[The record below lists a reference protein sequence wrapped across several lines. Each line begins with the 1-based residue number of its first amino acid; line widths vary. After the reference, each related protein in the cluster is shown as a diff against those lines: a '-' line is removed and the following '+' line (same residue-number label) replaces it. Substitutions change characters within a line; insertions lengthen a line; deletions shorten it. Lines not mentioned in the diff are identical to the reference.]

1 MHSGGRLQRGYHHHR
16 SDRPAAVKGRAAAS
30 CVGASSRHAL
40 DAPSRILPEARTRNA
55 HCATT
60 NGDVSSSVQFP
71 TPPGAVNGKLD
82 SGVMPVLSAAPNGK
96 PAFGH
101 NATSPASTQSRLV
114 VDVRGLRISY
124 GRGKSAVETLM
135 GIDLSLPEGKIYG
148 LLGPSGCGKTTLLR
162 CIVGRLKPRQG
173 SVHVFGHKPGQPDSY
188 IPGPGVG
195 YMPQELTLYPEFS
208 IMETLTRPCSENAPR
223 FLVRFLGLPEKSRL
237 VKNLSGGQKRRVS
250 LAAALIHR
258 PPLLILDEPT
268 VGVDPL
274 LRQSIWHYLVTLTH
288 RESISVIITTHYI
301 EEARLANL
309 VGLMRQGRILAQAV
323 PEELMQQHGMLTLEE
338 VFLKLCMADN
348 NHQHHNGGHSGA
360 LQPHQA
366 ENGDVVPAQPSVE
379 AANGKALAS
388 KETLAANSMTH
399 LVQRNSM
406 EQLPAITALELGEK
420 HSVRKR
426 EPFWDAWHRTWALVA
441 KSLTRLH
448 RNLPFDLR
456 QSSREKLSFEF
467 YYDKVIHLEGAFPG
481 TRTADPRDV
490 AIWNRG
496 GGRVLL
502 FTFLVPSIQVV
513 LFCLCIGSDPF
524 ELQVAV
530 VNQEAHPL
538 LSVAFLQRIDN
549 TTLSQIPYSDLDSAL
564 NAVRAGSA
572 WGAIAIGANFSAALH
587 YRFFLGVNADNRT
600 IEDSSINVYLDMTN
614 QQIGYT
620 LQKTIFEAFSSFSAD
635 ILKRMNKNPALA
647 QLPVVIKPPI
657 YGVDKPSF
665 TEFMAPGIIIS
676 ITYIMAVGLTAI
688 SIVSEQKEG
697 LLERSWVAGV
707 RPFEVILSHVICQFL
722 VMFVQVSGLLVFTFI
737 VFEIPSRGPFMWVV
751 ILTLLQGCCGM
762 VYGLVIS
769 SMCVEENSAIMLALG
784 SFYPNLLLSG
794 VVWPTQAMPY
804 YMRYLS
810 YGLPQT
816 IPTES
821 LRCILS
827 RGWGIEHTEVWL
839 GFVVSGA
846 WCAVFL
852 IFAAVAFRL
861 RS

>member
-16 SDRPAAVKGRAAAS
+16 SDRPAVKGRAAAS
-30 CVGASSRHAL
+30 SFAAASSRHAL
-40 DAPSRILPEARTRNA
+40 DAPSRILPEARIRNA
-55 HCATT
+55 HCAT
-60 NGDVSSSVQFP
+60 NGCDASSVQFP
-71 TPPGAVNGKLD
+71 TTPPGAAHVNGKAQL
-82 SGVMPVLSAAPNGK
+82 SAAMPVLASNGK
-96 PAFGH
+96 PAFG
-101 NATSPASTQSRLV
+101 NATSSPSRLV
-114 VDVRGLRISY
+114 VDVRGLRVSY

-135 GIDLSLPEGKIYG
+135 SIDLSLPEGKIYG

-162 CIVGRLKPRQG
+162 CIVGRLKPRHG
-173 SVHVFGHKPGQPDSY
+173 SVHVFGHKPGQPGSY

-208 IMETLTRPCSENAPR
+208 IIETLTYFGRLFRIERDVLQERTA

-323 PEELMQQHGMLTLEE
+323 PDDLMKQHGMLTLED

-348 NHQHHNGGHSGA
+348 HHNHNGGHSVGGA
-360 LQPHQA
+360 VVQPQQA
-366 ENGDVVPAQPSVE
+366 ENGDVPSPPSVE
-379 AANGKALAS
+379 TANGKTLASIAAS

-399 LVQRNSM
+399 LVQRNSASV
-406 EQLPAITALELGEK
+406 EQLPAMTAQELSDK
-420 HSVRKR
+420 HAVRKK
-426 EPFWDAWHRTWALVA
+426 EPFLDAWHRTWALVA

-448 RNLPFDLR
+448 RNLP
-456 QSSREKLSFEF
+456 
-467 YYDKVIHLEGAFPG
+467 
-481 TRTADPRDV
+481 
-490 AIWNRG
+490 
-496 GGRVLL
+496 VLL

-647 QLPVVIKPPI
+647 QLPVVIKAPI

-697 LLERSWVAGV
+697 LLERSWVAAGS
-707 RPFEVILSHVICQFL
+707 RQSHIDVMLVLCKFL
-722 VMFVQVSGLLVFTFI
+722 VMFVQVAGLLVFTFI
-737 VFEIPSRGPFMWVV
+737 VFEIPSRGPFVWVV
-751 ILTLLQGCCGM
+751 LLTLLQGCCGM
-762 VYGLVIS
+762 IYGLVIS

-827 RGWGIEHTEVWL
+827 RGWGIGHTEVWL

-852 IFAAVAFRL
+852 VFAAVAFRL

>member
-1 MHSGGRLQRGYHHHR
+1 EPLQFSTPGGGHINGKGT
-16 SDRPAAVKGRAAAS
+16 AVQQNAAAS
-30 CVGASSRHAL
+30 AASLGLTS
-40 DAPSRILPEARTRNA
+40 
-55 HCATT
+55 
-60 NGDVSSSVQFP
+60 
-71 TPPGAVNGKLD
+71 PP
-82 SGVMPVLSAAPNGK
+82 MPMLAAPNGK
-96 PAFGH
+96 
-101 NATSPASTQSRLV
+101 ATSFAARSSSASRLA

-124 GRGKSAVETLM
+124 GRGNNAVETLR

-162 CIVGRLKPRQG
+162 CIVGRLKPRHG
-173 SVHVFGHKPGQPDSY
+173 SVHVFGYRPGQAGSY

-208 IMETLTRPCSENAPR
+208 IIETLTYFGRLFRIESHVLQERTA
-223 FLVRFLGLPEKSRL
+223 FLIRFLGLPEKSRL

-288 RESISVIITTHYI
+288 REAISVIITTHYI

-309 VGLMRQGRILAQAV
+309 VGLMRQGRILAQAI
-323 PEELMQQHGMLTLEE
+323 PDDLMQQHGMLTLED

-348 NHQHHNGGHSGA
+348 HHNHNGG
-360 LQPHQA
+360 QPQTA
-366 ENGDVVPAQPSVE
+366 ENGGAVVPAQTVE
-379 AANGKALAS
+379 TTTTAAANGKALGGLAAS

-399 LVQRNSM
+399 LVRSTSL
-406 EQLPAITALELGEK
+406 EQIPALELSEK
-420 HSVRKR
+420 HAVRKK
-426 EPFWDAWHRTWALVA
+426 EPFLDAWFRTWALVA

-448 RNLPFDLR
+448 RNLP
-456 QSSREKLSFEF
+456 
-467 YYDKVIHLEGAFPG
+467 
-481 TRTADPRDV
+481 
-490 AIWNRG
+490 
-496 GGRVLL
+496 VLL

-524 ELQVAV
+524 ELQVGV
-530 VNQEAHPL
+530 VNMETHPL

-549 TTLSQIPYSDLDSAL
+549 TTLSQIPYTDLDTAL
-564 NAVRAGSA
+564 DAVRAGST

-647 QLPVVIKPPI
+647 QLPVVIKAPI

-722 VMFVQVSGLLVFTFI
+722 VMFVQVAGLLVFTFI
-737 VFEIPSRGPFMWVV
+737 VFEIPSRGPFVWVV
-751 ILTLLQGCCGM
+751 LLTLLQGCCGM
-762 VYGLVIS
+762 IYGLVIS

-827 RGWGIEHTEVWL
+827 RGWGIAHTEVWL

>member
-16 SDRPAAVKGRAAAS
+16 SDRPAAVKGRAAAAS
-30 CVGASSRHAL
+30 SFASSRHAL
-40 DAPSRILPEARTRNA
+40 DAPSRILPEARIRNA
-55 HCATT
+55 HCAATT
-60 NGDVSSSVQFP
+60 NGCDASSVQFP
-71 TPPGAVNGKLD
+71 TTTPPGAATQHANGKPQL
-82 SGVMPVLSAAPNGK
+82 GAAMPVLASNGK
-96 PAFGH
+96 PAFG
-101 NATSPASTQSRLV
+101 NATSSPSRLV
-114 VDVRGLRISY
+114 VDVRGLRVSY

-162 CIVGRLKPRQG
+162 CIVGRLKPRHG
-173 SVHVFGHKPGQPDSY
+173 SVHVFGHKPGQPGSY

-208 IMETLTRPCSENAPR
+208 IIETLTYFGRLFRIGRDVLQER
-223 FLVRFLGLPEKSRL
+223 TDFL
-237 VKNLSGGQKRRVS
+237 KRRVS

-323 PEELMQQHGMLTLEE
+323 PDDLMKQHGMLTLED

-348 NHQHHNGGHSGA
+348 NHHNHNGGPA
-360 LQPHQA
+360 VQQQQA
-366 ENGDVVPAQPSVE
+366 ENGDVPAPPSVE
-379 AANGKALAS
+379 AANGKTLASITAS

-399 LVQRNSM
+399 LVQRNSASV
-406 EQLPAITALELGEK
+406 EQLPAMTAQELSDK
-420 HSVRKR
+420 HAVRKK
-426 EPFWDAWHRTWALVA
+426 EPFLDAWYRTWALVA

-448 RNLPFDLR
+448 RNLP
-456 QSSREKLSFEF
+456 
-467 YYDKVIHLEGAFPG
+467 
-481 TRTADPRDV
+481 
-490 AIWNRG
+490 
-496 GGRVLL
+496 VLL

-530 VNQEAHPL
+530 VNQETHPL

-549 TTLSQIPYSDLDSAL
+549 TTLSQRSHRSTANDFPPLFRCSRYFAVRRRFHLGRRFLTSDLDSAL

-647 QLPVVIKPPI
+647 QLPVVIKAPI

-697 LLERSWVAGV
+697 LLERSWVAG
-707 RPFEVILSHVICQFL
+707 E
-722 VMFVQVSGLLVFTFI
+722 
-737 VFEIPSRGPFMWVV
+737 
-751 ILTLLQGCCGM
+751 
-762 VYGLVIS
+762 
-769 SMCVEENSAIMLALG
+769 
-784 SFYPNLLLSG
+784 
-794 VVWPTQAMPY
+794 
-804 YMRYLS
+804 
-810 YGLPQT
+810 
-816 IPTES
+816 
-821 LRCILS
+821 
-827 RGWGIEHTEVWL
+827 
-839 GFVVSGA
+839 
-846 WCAVFL
+846 
-852 IFAAVAFRL
+852 
-861 RS
+861 

>member
-1 MHSGGRLQRGYHHHR
+1 MTSAPVQLLGFRRTAGVDPCESNGKGPVDATTAIHPMAPSAVLTSPGKATGGR
-16 SDRPAAVKGRAAAS
+16 P
-30 CVGASSRHAL
+30 
-40 DAPSRILPEARTRNA
+40 
-55 HCATT
+55 
-60 NGDVSSSVQFP
+60 
-71 TPPGAVNGKLD
+71 
-82 SGVMPVLSAAPNGK
+82 
-96 PAFGH
+96 
-101 NATSPASTQSRLV
+101 RLA

-124 GRGKSAVETLM
+124 GRGNNAVETLR

-173 SVHVFGHKPGQPDSY
+173 SVYVFGRRPGQAGGY

-208 IMETLTRPCSENAPR
+208 IHETLTYFGRLFRIEAHVLR
-223 FLVRFLGLPEKSRL
+223 ERTTFLLRFLGLPEKGRL

-274 LRQSIWHYLVTLTH
+274 LRQSIWNYLITLTH
-288 RESISVIITTHYI
+288 REAISVIITTHYI

-309 VGLMRQGRILAQAV
+309 VGLMRQGRMLAQAA
-323 PEELMQQHGMLTLEE
+323 PDALMHQHGMLTLED

-348 NHQHHNGGHSGA
+348 QSNNVGSPNGGSKANATEVPVNDGKIFEASGLA
-360 LQPHQA
+360 
-366 ENGDVVPAQPSVE
+366 
-379 AANGKALAS
+379 AS

-399 LVQRNSM
+399 LVRNNS
-406 EQLPAITALELGEK
+406 LEMIHNNAQELSLE
-420 HSVRKR
+420 HAVRKR
-426 EPFWDAWHRTWALVA
+426 EPFLDAWFRTWALVC

-448 RNLPFDLR
+448 RNLP
-456 QSSREKLSFEF
+456 
-467 YYDKVIHLEGAFPG
+467 
-481 TRTADPRDV
+481 
-490 AIWNRG
+490 
-496 GGRVLL
+496 VLL
-502 FTFLVPSIQVV
+502 FTFLVPSIQVI

-524 ELQVAV
+524 ELQIGV
-530 VNQEAHPL
+530 VNLDTHPL
-538 LSVAFLQRIDN
+538 LSVPFLQRLDN
-549 TTLSQIPYSDLDSAL
+549 TTLSQIHYPDLESAAE
-564 NAVRAGSA
+564 AVRRGQT
-572 WGAIAIGANFSAALH
+572 WGVIAIGANFSTALQ
-587 YRFFLGVNADNRT
+587 YRFLLGVDADNKT
-600 IEDSSINVYLDMTN
+600 IEDSSINIYLDMTN

-620 LQKTIFEAFSSFSAD
+620 VQKTIFEAFASFSED
-635 ILKRMNKNPALA
+635 ILKRMHKNPALA
-647 QLPVVIKPPI
+647 QLPVVIKTPI
-657 YGVDKPSF
+657 YGVGKPSF

-707 RPFEVILSHVICQFL
+707 RPFEVILSHVVCQFL
-722 VMFVQVSGLLVFTFI
+722 VMFVQVAGLLVFTFI
-737 VFEIPSRGPFMWVV
+737 VFEIPSRGPFIWVV
-751 ILTLLQGCCGM
+751 LLTLLQGCCGM
-762 VYGLVIS
+762 IYGLVIS

-827 RGWGIEHTEVWL
+827 RGWGITHTEVWL

-846 WCAVFL
+846 WCAIFL
-852 IFAAVAFRL
+852 VFAAVAFRL
-861 RS
+861 RN